1 MYIPVHILSARYP
14 CGRSVA
20 EFKVMVWAPAP
31 AAPQLHI
38 HVADRFLMRAR
49 GLLWRTPLPLGHYMY
64 IPNCRS
70 VHTFGMRYALTI
82 IFVDGQG
89 HAVRIDRK
97 VVPNRIVI
105 CWEASAVCETT
116 WTPAEDA
123 AVVDLTL
130 LQSSLAQVQVRSKT
144 PR

>member
-1 MYIPVHILSARYP
+1 MHIPSARDS

-20 EFKVMVWAPAP
+20 ELAVMARAPAP
-31 AAPQLHI
+31 AAPPLYI
-38 HVADRFLMRAR
+38 HVADRFLSRAR
-49 GLLWRTPLPLGHYMY
+49 GLLWHAPLAPGHFMY
-64 IPNCRS
+64 FPECRS
-70 VHTFGMRYALTI
+70 VHTFGMHYALTI

-116 WTPAEDA
+116 WAPEGDA
-123 AVVDLTL
+123 ADFDLTL

>member
-20 EFKVMVWAPAP
+20 EFAVTAGPPAP
-31 AAPQLHI
+31 TAQHLHV
-38 HVADRFLMRAR
+38 HVANCFLSRAR
-49 GLLWRTPLPLGHYMY
+49 GLLWRAPLPLGHYMY
-64 IPNCRS
+64 FPNCRS

-89 HAVRIDRK
+89 QPVRIDRK

-123 AVVDLTL
+123 ADVDITL
-130 LQSSLAQVQVRSKT
+130 LQSSLAQVQARSKT

>member
-1 MYIPVHILSARYP
+1 MYIPVHISRARDS

-20 EFKVMVWAPAP
+20 KFAVTVGAPAS

-38 HVADRFLMRAR
+38 HVANRFLSRAR
-49 GLLWRTPLPLGHYMY
+49 GLLWRAPLPVGHFMY
-64 IPNCRS
+64 FPNCRS

-82 IFVDGQG
+82 IFVDRNG

-116 WTPAEDA
+116 WTLEEDA
-123 AVVDLTL
+123 ADVDLTL
-130 LQSSLAQVQVRSKT
+130 LQSSLAQVRARSKT
-144 PR
+144 RR